1 MRVMG
6 TTYTKSAPPLQFRW
20 CSTEAPN
27 GGNLWELYK
36 TAAIQDG
43 FLLAL
48 NLLFQPPKC
57 AQLAIVIMEPG
68 VSSETG
74 LLHPS
79 SGTGLTSAVLKC
91 QPSQQT
97 SSPFAWLCL
106 ALNFQQRSSKVM
118 AAVVKW
124 GHRES
129 RHCCTRCSETHLHS
143 ATTCSW
149 HSCLQWYL
157 HITPLYPSRFSS
169 VLLQC
174 VPTLS
179 FLSAPITQP
188 CCPDQEHW
196 VQLRASFGTGTP
208 LLGDA
213 DLPGFPTASSSHLN
227 TDWMRKNE
235 MSVQDKISSHSSLRS
250 VRVCWLRWASNH
262 IVVKGATMLGIPG
275 KYWTWLEEKGISEA
289 DGFLDTFLLFPQCPY
304 TRKHTDSTIRAG

>member
-1 MRVMG
+1 MRVTG
-6 TTYTKSAPPLQFRW
+6 TTYTKSAPPLQFRC

-27 GGNLWELYK
+27 GGNLWELYN

-106 ALNFQQRSSKVM
+106 ALNFQQRPSKVM

-129 RHCCTRCSETHLHS
+129 RHCCTGCSETHLHS

-169 VLLQC
+169 TLLQC

-179 FLSAPITQP
+179 FLQRGGPHHSALLSWPRTLSAAQGILRHRNTPSGGRWFARIPNSFQ
-188 CCPDQEHW
+188 QSSEH
-196 VQLRASFGTGTP
+196 R
-208 LLGDA
+208 
-213 DLPGFPTASSSHLN
+213 LN
-227 TDWMRKNE
+227 EKEWN
-235 MSVQDKISSHSSLRS
+235 
-250 VRVCWLRWASNH
+250 VCAR
-262 IVVKGATMLGIPG
+262 
-275 KYWTWLEEKGISEA
+275 
-289 DGFLDTFLLFPQCPY
+289 
-304 TRKHTDSTIRAG
+304 